1 MNGAN
6 TFVPLSASAIEAAL
20 QPHARA
26 AIASVR
32 VLEET
37 DSTNTRLLA
46 EPLARTGFE
55 VLFAESQTAGRG
67 RRGRTWHSPKGA
79 HLYFSVSTAYRGAL
93 SLLPPLALAVGVAC
107 AEAVETVTGL
117 PIRLKWPNDLYLEG
131 RKLGGIL
138 IETQAMTRAP
148 VHVVVGVGLNVRM
161 PVEAGAGIDQPWS
174 DLRGAPQAVD
184 RNLLAAA
191 LLDALS
197 TALLKFE
204 AEGFAPFKADYA
216 RRDLLLDHAVEI
228 HAANGET
235 RSGRALGVD
244 SEGAL
249 CVQSAPGVPVER
261 LRAGEVSVRL

>member
-1 MNGAN
+1 MNGEGAF
-6 TFVPLSASAIEAAL
+6 TPLSAAAIEAAL

-26 AIASVR
+26 AIARVR
-32 VLEET
+32 VLDET

-46 EPLARTGFE
+46 EPLPPAGFE

-67 RRGRTWHSPKGA
+67 RRGRIWHSPKGA
-79 HLYFSVSTAYRGAL
+79 HLYFSLSTAYRGAL
-93 SLLPPLALAVGVAC
+93 NLLPPLALAVGVAC

-117 PIRLKWPNDLYLEG
+117 PVRLKWPNDLYLEG

-161 PVEAGAGIDQPWS
+161 PAEAGAVIDQPWN
-174 DLRGAPQAVD
+174 DLRQGAQPVD
-184 RNLLAAA
+184 RNVLAAA

-204 AEGFAPFKADYA
+204 TEGFAAYHAAYA
-216 RRDLLLDHAVEI
+216 RRDLLLDQAVEI
-228 HAANGET
+228 HAANGAT

-249 CVQSAPGVPVER
+249 CVQAAQGAPVEK

>member
-1 MNGAN
+1 MNGEEA
-6 TFVPLSASAIEAAL
+6 FIPLSAAAIEAAI
-20 QPHARA
+20 QPHAKT
-26 AIASVR
+26 AITRVR

-46 EPLARTGFE
+46 EPMPQAGFE

-67 RRGRTWHSPKGA
+67 RRGRAWHSPKGA
-79 HLYFSVSTAYRGAL
+79 HLYFSVSTAYHGAL
-93 SLLPPLALAVGVAC
+93 NLLPPLALAVGVAC
-107 AEAVETVTGL
+107 AEAVEAVTGL
-117 PIRLKWPNDLYLEG
+117 PVRLKWPNDLYLEG

-138 IETQAMTRAP
+138 IETQAMTRTP

-161 PVEAGAGIDQPWS
+161 PVEAGAAIDQPWS
-174 DLRGAPQAVD
+174 DLRGAPRPVD
-184 RNLLAAA
+184 RNMLAAA

-204 AEGFAPFKADYA
+204 AEGFAAFQAAYA
-216 RRDLLLDHAVEI
+216 RRDLLTDHAVEI

-244 SEGAL
+244 LDGVL
-249 CVQSAPGVPVER
+249 CVQAAPDAPVER